1 MRNRVLFLTV
11 AIATIIFGLSR
22 VSAVTG
28 LGVGYYEQTNANIV
42 YTGTWNTSSSS
53 ALLGG
58 SATGTTSGAARAS
71 FYVLASVE
79 RMTVYYYGCTTC
91 GAMTVTA
98 NGAPVASVNTYTN
111 PDAVVQSFTVDLP
124 TNAHYIELFTAID
137 TTRIWIDAIELHA
150 ASASDVNVTA
160 NVNITAVVSFPTHT
174 PTPTVTPTMTPTTGP
189 SPTPSPTATPTA
201 NVDTGVNVGGQDVII
216 RSEVRPGDIAN
227 VAFLVV
233 IAGLMMTFIIMYVR
247 KNSS

>member
-1 MRNRVLFLTV
+1 MLALLTLLLV
-11 AIATIIFGLSR
+11 IGLSR
-22 VSAVTG
+22 VLAVTA

-150 ASASDVNVTA
+150 ASASDVN
-160 NVNITAVVSFPTHT
+160 ITAVVVFPTHT
-174 PTPTVTPTMTPTTGP
+174 PTPTATPTMTPTTGP
-189 SPTPSPTATPTA
+189 SPTPTPTA
-201 NVDTGVNVGGQDVII
+201 SATPNYVVHSTVEVDGDSQDVAIVYQATAGEVATVIGLLVLIGLTVVGGFLKA
-216 RSEVRPGDIAN
+216 RRGGD
-227 VAFLVV
+227 
-233 IAGLMMTFIIMYVR
+233 
-247 KNSS
+247 